1 MVRCKALVVRTY
13 KESQL
18 LLCLCFTVSALQN
31 GAQVVWHSPPSF
43 TKHPLLSW
51 ADRSKV
57 SKVQRR
63 GWTALSDGLVYQPTN
78 CCLPWCFFLLRLKV
92 WVSVRSKVEK
102 CVSVT
107 GGMSVTLY
115 QLCVFVWVCTGRC
128 LYVCAWSC
136 IHRPIV
142 SASSVLERPFWEFVA
157 SMSYVLVWVSFSF
170 CHGLDTVI
178 VTNSLL
184 FPHWSKAT

>member
-1 MVRCKALVVRTY
+1 MVWCKAPAVTSY
-13 KESQL
+13 KDSQL
-18 LLCLCFTVSALQN
+18 PLCLCFTVSALWS
-31 GAQVVWHSPPSF
+31 GAQVVWCSPPSF

-63 GWTALSDGLVYQPTN
+63 GWTVVSDGLVYQPTN
-78 CCLPWCFFLLRLKV
+78 CCPPWCFFLLRLTV
-92 WVSVRSKVEK
+92 WVSAQSKVEK

-128 LYVCAWSC
+128 LYVCAWSR

-142 SASSVLERPFWEFVA
+142 SASSVLESPFWEFEA
-157 SMSYVLVWVSFSF
+157 TMDYVLVWVNFSF

-178 VTNSLL
+178 VTSSLL
-184 FPHWSKAT
+184 FPRWSKAT